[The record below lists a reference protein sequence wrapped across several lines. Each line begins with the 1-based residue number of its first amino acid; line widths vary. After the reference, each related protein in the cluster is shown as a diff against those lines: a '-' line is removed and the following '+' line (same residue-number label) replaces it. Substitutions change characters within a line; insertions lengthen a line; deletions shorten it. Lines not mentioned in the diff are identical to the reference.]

1 MKYREALQLWLDRL
15 SMRSALNDHE
25 RDAILTLPC
34 DMIEVSANRDFV
46 RLGDQTTHACLVAEG
61 LVGRFAQ
68 TADGARQITAL
79 HIPGDMVDL
88 HSVVAPAATSALQAI
103 GRATV
108 VRVPHAALTRTAS
121 AFPAL
126 GRAFWRDCVVDAA
139 ILATWVINVG
149 HRPASARVA
158 HLICEMAVRYA
169 AIGLAQGRNFPFLL
183 TQSQLGET
191 TGMTSVHVN
200 RMIAQLR
207 EQSVLTWGSRIV
219 EILDWHGL
227 RTLAGFDP
235 LYLSLPDDLLR
246 RIYAAFG
253 ANRQMTAA

>member
-1 MKYREALQLWLDRL
+1 
-15 SMRSALNDHE
+15 MRSNLDGRE
-25 RDAILTLPC
+25 RDAVLALPC
-34 DMIEVSANRDFV
+34 DLVEVSANRDFV
-46 RLGDQTTHACLVAEG
+46 RLGDRTTHACLVADG

-108 VRVPHAALTRTAS
+108 IRVPHAALTRAATE
-121 AFPAL
+121 FPSL
-126 GRAFWRDCVVDAA
+126 HRAFWRDCIVDAA
-139 ILATWVINVG
+139 IVATWVINVG

-169 AIGLAQGRNFPFLL
+169 AIGLAEGRRIPFLM

-207 EQSVLTWGSRIV
+207 EQRMLTWTSRTIEV
-219 EILDWHGL
+219 GDWHAL

-246 RIYAAFG
+246 DIYAIFG
-253 ANRQMTAA
+253 TSRRMTAA

>member
-1 MKYREALQLWLDRL
+1 
-15 SMRSALNDHE
+15 MRSELGEIERRALL
-25 RDAILTLPC
+25 ALPC
-34 DMIEVSANRDFV
+34 DVLDVGANRDFV
-46 RLGDQTTHACLVAEG
+46 RLGELTSHACLVIHG

-108 VRVPHAALTRTAS
+108 VRVPHTALIERAHDL
-121 AFPAL
+121 PAL
-126 GRAFWRDCVVDAA
+126 ARAFWRDCVVDAA

-158 HLICEMAVRYA
+158 HLICEMAVRNA
-169 AIGLAQGRNFPFLL
+169 AIGLARGSTFPFLL

-191 TGMTSVHVN
+191 TGMTAVHVN
-200 RMIAQLR
+200 RMVGQLR
-207 EQSVLTWGSRIV
+207 DRGVLNWNARMID
-219 EILDWHGL
+219 ILDWQRL
-227 RTLAGFDP
+227 RELAGFDP

-246 RIYAAFG
+246 RIYASLEVG
-253 ANRQMTAA
+253 GSKNAA

>member
-1 MKYREALQLWLDRL
+1 MRCNEALHLWLNRVT
-15 SMRSALNDHE
+15 MRSKLGEEERQALL
-25 RDAILTLPC
+25 ALPC
-34 DMIEVSANRDFV
+34 DLLEVGANRDFV
-46 RLGDQTTHACLVAEG
+46 RLGEHTAHACLVTNG

-79 HIPGDMVDL
+79 TIPGDMVDL
-88 HSVVAPAATSALQAI
+88 HSVVEPASTSALQAI

-108 VRVPHAALTRTAS
+108 VRVPHAALLDLADRL
-121 AFPAL
+121 PAL
-126 GRAFWRDCVVDAA
+126 ARAFWRDCVVDAA
-139 ILATWVINVG
+139 ILSTWVINVG

-169 AIGLAQGRNFPFLL
+169 AVGLTRGRSLPFLL

-200 RMIAQLR
+200 RMIGQLR
-207 EQSVLTWGSRIV
+207 EQGVLVWNARII
-219 EILDWHGL
+219 EILDWQAL
-227 RTLAGFDP
+227 RELAGFDP

-246 RIYAAFG
+246 RIYASFEAG
-253 ANRQMTAA
+253 RNVDAA

>member
-1 MKYREALQLWLDRL
+1 
-15 SMRSALNDHE
+15 MRSDLDDRE
-25 RDAILTLPC
+25 RDAVLALPH
-34 DMIEVSANRDFV
+34 DVIEVSASRDFV
-46 RLGDQTTHACLVAEG
+46 RLGDQAKHACLVADG

-103 GRATV
+103 GRATI
-108 VRVPHAALTRTAS
+108 VRVPHAALTRA
-121 AFPAL
+121 ANEHPAL
-126 GRAFWRDCVVDAA
+126 ARAFWRDCVVDAA

-169 AIGLAQGRNFPFLL
+169 AIGLARGQSFSFLL

-207 EQSVLTWGSRIV
+207 EQRVLTWGSRTI
-219 EILDWHGL
+219 EILDWQGL
-227 RTLAGFDP
+227 RILAGFDP
-235 LYLSLPDDLLR
+235 LYLSLPDDVLR
-246 RIYAAFG
+246 GIYAAFG
-253 ANRQMTAA
+253 APRRMTAA